1 MKEASL
7 SLNHIGRE
15 QAAEGSSDWPSVSPE
30 PPGSS
35 WCCLCLDSPYGQV
48 WRSVQSPVVWL
59 HWQVPPVFWSL
70 ASPTFSSSSHWFGV
84 GGGSAEGMLS
94 WIPLICYFFPPRFL
108 RSFKKYIIWTVC
120 FDSYGPQISESH
132 ENSWALKS
140 GLVSSWVTLNKLFNP
155 WRVLFVC
162 FYIE

>member
-7 SLNHIGRE
+7 YLNHIGRE

-59 HWQVPPVFWSL
+59 N
-70 ASPTFSSSSHWFGV
+70 TFSSILEPDFPHILFISLVCW
-84 GGGSAEGMLS
+84 GGGVSAESMLS